1 MAEREKVQVESLSS
15 EAENLGLSM
24 HKGDSEG
31 LYYLAKEQSL
41 SGESHRVGPDMSLD
55 DIAAFLKEERA
66 VRAALRPTC
75 WLADVPA
82 NIDMPNESKIVSVI
96 VEVVAK
102 EADAPA
108 FASEQARRFVE
119 AKYGRVITAAET
131 PGAVPAQ
138 KPDRNPDGALAR
150 AAFLSGL
157 DRRIQALTYGDVIF
171 ANRPPTCGL
180 NSNYPAL
187 GKALR

>member
-31 LYYLAKEQSL
+31 LYYLAKEESL
-41 SGESHRVGPDMSLD
+41 SGESRRVGPDMSLD

-82 NIDMPNESKIVSVI
+82 NIEMPNESKIVSVI

-119 AKYGRVITAAET
+119 AKYGPIAITAAET
-131 PGAVPAQ
+131 SSAVPAQ
-138 KPDRNPDGALAR
+138 KPDRNPDGHSPEPLSCPVWIVGSKPKAAASAALPMSGG
-150 AAFLSGL
+150 LS
-157 DRRIQALTYGDVIF
+157 Y
-171 ANRPPTCGL
+171 
-180 NSNYPAL
+180 
-187 GKALR
+187 